1 MTKAMQSMLERKE
14 LKEKNT
20 MTLKDKALGDDRAQG
35 VPDPHDPHDP
45 HCGGAH
51 GCMQKPRFSIWWTSC
66 RCHPLDPLP
75 PNPMDL
81 LGNLVDA
88 LHDASLQANPGHR
101 CRFQQAL

>member
-1 MTKAMQSMLERKE
+1 M
-14 LKEKNT
+14 
-20 MTLKDKALGDDRAQG
+20 GDDRAQG

-51 GCMQKPRFSIWWTSC
+51 GCCKNPDLAYGGHHG
-66 RCHPLDPLP
+66 CHPLDPLP